1 MTPKTIADAPRPLN
15 TNDKAM
21 WVLGYNEAQERL
33 APELERTQQAL
44 DMLAGLH
51 PCLTTDDPAEMAK
64 QIFDAVMSE
73 RSAHAQEVTNWARN
87 LDFRDEL
94 IARWRAGMRELIPQ
108 RMGAEAI
115 RERLQ
120 SLLAGPA

>member
-1 MTPKTIADAPRPLN
+1 MSRPDWCPVANHPCAAGCETPCSLSN
-15 TNDKAM
+15 GGM
-21 WVLGYNEAQERL
+21 LMEM
-33 APELERTQQAL
+33 QQAL
-44 DMLAGLH
+44 DLLAGLH

-64 QIFDAVMSE
+64 QIFDSVMSE
-73 RSAHAQEVTNWARN
+73 RSAHAQAVTNWARN

-94 IARWRAGMRELIPQ
+94 IARWRAGMRELISQ

-120 SLLAGPA
+120 SLLRGA